1 MAKDKSRHQVMVGI
15 SIVNGVPRIRPL
27 SSKEQKRFLKT
38 HPNVQLPTF
47 SPQEVIKGLELAM
60 LPPSPFAENQLTDPS
75 TLSIVNDPSAR

>member
-1 MAKDKSRHQVMVGI
+1 MAKDKSRHLVMVGI

-60 LPPSPFAENQLTDPS
+60 LPPSPFAENQLTGPRTTSPLGDPF
-75 TLSIVNDPSAR
+75 AR